1 MSETQNRSEQAAA
14 PRRKHLLRHVLLL
27 LFASALFGNLYALFS
42 LRENWLAVAEKTIDI
57 QNNINI
63 ISDRIYDMD
72 ARFSAEQLKLSEVK
86 GELQQTR
93 DTLSTTQSE
102 VDVSS
107 DSLAVIRSY
116 LRKLAEAVAYEE
128 PLDGYQPS
136 PPPTEV
142 ESTPVSPAEQ
152 ETALNP
158 EGSMEWIDAAGK
170 KHTVEIRN
178 GRIRELVE

>member
-1 MSETQNRSEQAAA
+1 MSKTENGSGQAAA
-14 PRRKHLLRHVLLL
+14 RRRKRLWRHVLL

-72 ARFSAEQLKLSEVK
+72 ARFSAAQLKLSEVT

-93 DTLSTTQSE
+93 DTLSTTQRE

-116 LRKLAEAVAYEE
+116 LRKLAEAVGYEE
-128 PLDGYQPS
+128 PLDGYQPAS
-136 PPPTEV
+136 ASPELLPPPAT
-142 ESTPVSPAEQ
+142 AADQ
-152 ETALNP
+152 EAALNP